1 MKKISYYHLNHSIEP
16 KIVGNINDS
25 EYNTQVDNFI
35 DPENNDENRFD
46 LYKGFNYY
54 EHISKKLDLTK
65 FKTHNKAKM
74 TDCMSTRFFST
85 DGFFISDKLSK
96 LLNRFDLENSQLLD
110 CLITNKDQHHNYY
123 LLSFL
128 DAKDIFNYKKS
139 IFGIVSGLDKVDKS
153 IELKFND
160 SEELKNKK
168 KELYFET
175 NGENTITPLKII
187 LTKNVDLFKSSIDK
201 SILIS
206 ERLKNDIE
214 KNKITGFDF
223 KNRKTQTEFYEDF

>member
-1 MKKISYYHLNHSIEP
+1 MKKVNYYHFSPSIEP
-16 KIVGNINDS
+16 KIIGNINDS
-25 EYNTQVDNFI
+25 EYNTQVDNFV

-54 EHISKKLDLTK
+54 EHISKELDLTK
-65 FKTHNKAKM
+65 FKTHNKTKM
-74 TDCMSTRFFST
+74 TDSMSTRFFST
-85 DGFFISDKLSK
+85 DGFFISNKLSK
-96 LLNRFDLENSQLLD
+96 LLNGFNLENNQLLD
-110 CLITNKDQHHNYY
+110 CVITNNDQKHNYY

-128 DAKDIFNYKKS
+128 DAKDIFDYKKS
-139 IFGIVSGLDKVDKS
+139 TFGIVSDLDKIDKDV
-153 IELKFND
+153 ELKFNNF
-160 SEELKNKK
+160 EELKNKK

-175 NGENTITPLKII
+175 NGESRVAPLKIT
-187 LTKNVDLFKSSIDK
+187 LTKKIDLFKSSLDK
-201 SILIS
+201 SILVS